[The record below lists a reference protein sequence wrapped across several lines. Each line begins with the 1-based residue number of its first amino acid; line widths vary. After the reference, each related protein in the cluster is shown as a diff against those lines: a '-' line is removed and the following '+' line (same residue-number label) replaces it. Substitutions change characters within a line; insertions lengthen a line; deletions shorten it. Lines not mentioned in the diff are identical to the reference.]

1 MQKLSVVII
10 TLNEEKNL
18 NRCLES
24 VKNIADEIV
33 VIDSFSTDE
42 TKKIALQ
49 HGARFI
55 QHKFEDYVA
64 QHRFA
69 DKQAENDFIFSID
82 ADEVV
87 SPSLE
92 QSILEVKKNRLYDGY
107 YLNRLTNYCGSWIKH
122 CGWYPDRKLRLYDR
136 TKGDWQGIKIHESFQ
151 LNKDATEGKLKG
163 DLLHFSYY
171 SKDQHHRQVEK
182 FTTLVAEADFER
194 GKKAPLFKVWLSP
207 VVKFIR
213 DYFILL
219 GFLDGKAG
227 FTVCWIS
234 AGATRKKYSKLRRLY
249 RKKSRKTTPVPNT
262 IIISRTDSIGDVVLT
277 LPMAGVLKELFP
289 KVKIIFFGR
298 TYTKDIIACSEHI
311 DTFVNWDTIEN
322 LPDETKKIE
331 RLKSLKADVII
342 HVFPRSEIAR
352 LAKKAGIKT
361 RIGTTG
367 RVYHLTTCN
376 YPVRFTRRRSELHEA
391 QLNLKLLK
399 PFGYN
404 TIPEL
409 KELVRYIGFSKIAS
423 LEEKFSQL
431 IDPNRISLILHPKS
445 KGSAREWGLENFN
458 ALMKLLPDNRYQI
471 FLSGTEAEGK
481 LFREKLNIKQYN
493 VTDISGT
500 MSLKQFIA
508 FIARCD
514 GLVAASTGPLHIAA
528 ATGIVALGIF
538 PPIKPMHPGRWAP
551 IGDKA
556 GFLVKETECNDCRK
570 GGSCHCMLEIS
581 AEQVKQKLE
590 EYFETR

>member
-33 VIDSFSTDE
+33 VVDSFSTDE

-49 HGARFI
+49 HGTRFI

-69 DKQAENDFIFSID
+69 DEQAQNDFIFSID

-87 SPSLE
+87 SPPLE
-92 QSILEVKKNRLYDGY
+92 QSILEVKNNKIHDGY

-136 TKGDWQGIKIHESFQ
+136 TKGGWQGIKIHESFQ
-151 LNKDATEGKLKG
+151 LKQGLSAGRLKG
-163 DLLHFSYY
+163 DLWHYSYFSIE
-171 SKDQHHRQVEK
+171 QHHRQVEK

-227 FTVCWIS
+227 FTVSRIS
-234 AGATRKKYSKLRRLY
+234 AGATHKKYSKLRKLY
-249 RKKSRKTTPVPNT
+249 KSKKLIPKTLL
-262 IIISRTDSIGDVVLT
+262 ISRTDSIGDVVLT
-277 LPMAGVLKELFP
+277 LPMAGALKKLFP
-289 KVKIIFFGR
+289 DVKILFLGR
-298 TYTKDIIACSEHI
+298 TYTKDVVECSEYV
-311 DTFVNWDTIEN
+311 DKFVNWDTIEN
-322 LPDETKKIE
+322 LPDESKKIE
-331 RLKSLKADVII
+331 KLKALKADAII
-342 HVFPRSEIAR
+342 HVFPRPEIAR
-352 LAKKAGIKT
+352 LAKKAGIKI

-367 RVYHLTTCN
+367 RVYHLSTCN

-404 TIPEL
+404 TISEL
-409 KELVRYIGFSKIAS
+409 NEISQYYGFSKIPT
-423 LEEKFSQL
+423 LEEKFNQL
-431 IDPNRISLILHPKS
+431 INPNRINLILHPKS
-445 KGSAREWGLENFN
+445 KGSAREWGLDNFN
-458 ALMKLLPDNRYQI
+458 ELIKLLPDNRYQI
-471 FLSGTEAEGK
+471 FLSGTQAEGK
-481 LFREKLNIKQYN
+481 LFREKLNLEQEN

-508 FIARCD
+508 FIAHCD
-514 GLVAASTGPLHIAA
+514 GLIAASTGPLHIAA

-551 IGDKA
+551 IGDRA

-570 GGSCHCMLEIS
+570 GGSCHCMTDITS
-581 AEQVKQKLE
+581 GQVKQKLE
-590 EYFETR
+590 EYFEAK